1 MSNSSSWRQK
11 CGYYFLLSFYEYYL
25 RHEAEA
31 GTGAETETEA
41 GTEAETVAVAIESKI
56 DGISQIHFRCFL
68 IENTWIWY
76 WTHRVE
82 PQSS

>member
-11 CGYYFLLSFYEYYL
+11 CGYYFLLSFYEYF
-25 RHEAEA
+25 HEAQA
-31 GTGAETETEA
+31 GTGAETEA
-41 GTEAETVAVAIESKI
+41 GTEAETETEAVAIESKI
-56 DGISQIHFRCFL
+56 DGISQIHYRCFL

-76 WTHRVE
+76 WIHQVE